1 VEADLR
7 VGLAA
12 LGASYGAKEAIE
24 EVLSSLSG
32 ASMNQRVIG
41 PTSEGQLPP
50 DMVTE
55 EDIITER
62 GGTT

>member
-1 VEADLR
+1 MEALD
-7 VGLAA
+7 
-12 LGASYGAKEAIE
+12 
-24 EVLSSLSG
+24 EVLFSLEG

-41 PTSEGQLPP
+41 PTNDGQLPP

>member
-1 VEADLR
+1 
-7 VGLAA
+7 
-12 LGASYGAKEAIE
+12 
-24 EVLSSLSG
+24 
-32 ASMNQRVIG
+32 MNQRVIG
-41 PTSEGQLPP
+41 PTNEGQLLP